1 MKKLIFILTLVST
14 FAFAKETNSKSDL
27 ENSVKL
33 TFVKV
38 QCSWY
43 TFTTSEGEVFHISAN
58 SYEEARDEVIR
69 IIIDREL
76 GL

>member
-38 QCSWY
+38 QPDCPQ
-43 TFTTSEGEVFHISAN
+43 F
-58 SYEEARDEVIR
+58 
-69 IIIDREL
+69 IIIEKIFVFFIK
-76 GL
+76 

>member
-1 MKKLIFILTLVST
+1 MTDSGY
-14 FAFAKETNSKSDL
+14 S
-27 ENSVKL
+27 
-33 TFVKV
+33 KV
-38 QCSWY
+38 QCNWY

>member
-1 MKKLIFILTLVST
+1 MKKIVFIVTLISSLT
-14 FAFAKETNSKSDL
+14 FAKEINSNKNT
-27 ENSVKL
+27 ENSEKL
-33 TFVKV
+33 TFIMM

-43 TFTTSEGEVFHISAN
+43 TFTTSDGEVFTVYADSE
-58 SYEEARDEVIR
+58 SEARDEVIR